1 MKFLYPVC
9 LATLLL
15 VSGISLAQVPKLNSF
30 PSAQAVIYLDFD
42 GHTVNGTS
50 WNSNGPI
57 YAGPS
62 NLTEDKIIEVFNR
75 VAEDYRPFNINVT
88 TDSTKY
94 WGAPA
99 KKRMRAILTITWE
112 WYGKAGGVAFTKSF
126 TWGDNTPCFIF
137 TSLHNYRTK
146 DIAEAASHEVGHTLG
161 LRHQSRY
168 NTDCVKTE
176 EYNSGLGS
184 GTVSWAPI
192 MGVGYSRN
200 QTTWHNGPNPFGCT
214 SDQDDLTIITGTA
227 NGFGY
232 RTKDHG
238 SSFADATV
246 VPIANK
252 ELKIDGQIT
261 TNTDEDFFKVSM
273 PVSGKLKLDVT
284 PYSAAAGESGSNLDV
299 EMKLYSSSQS
309 LLRTY
314 NPEEALSASLDTT
327 LEQGDY
333 FVSVTGTGNKYT
345 SDYASLG
352 AYSVKGTVTEMA
364 ILPLR
369 RLELKGTGNG
379 QQHQLSWLIDADEAI
394 VKQELEVA
402 ENGNTFTTAAQL
414 GANDRTYQY
423 YAATNGSVQYRLSV
437 TFDNGKQ
444 HYSNIIAIRNKAA
457 AKPQLYTNVV
467 ATNALM
473 VSSPALFAYTIT
485 DLNGRQVAKG
495 QVAQG
500 SASIN
505 AGQLTRGMYVIRFS
519 NGSEQFIEKFT
530 RQ

>member
-15 VSGISLAQVPKLNSF
+15 VSGVALAQVPKLNSY

-62 NLTEDKIIEVFNR
+62 NLSEAKIVEVFNR

-94 WGAPA
+94 WAAPA

-112 WYGKAGGVAFTKSF
+112 WYGRAGGVAFTKSF

-137 TSLHNYRTK
+137 TSLHNYSVK
-146 DIAEAASHEVGHTLG
+146 NIAEAASHEVGHTLG
-161 LRHQSRY
+161 LRHQAKY
-168 NTDCVKTE
+168 DAACVKTE
-176 EYNSGLGS
+176 EYNSGIGS

-214 SDQDDLTIITGTA
+214 SDQDDLSIITSTT
-227 NGFGY
+227 NGIGY
-232 RTKDHG
+232 RAQDHG

-246 VPIANK
+246 VPVVSKA
-252 ELKIDGQIT
+252 LQIDGQIT
-261 TNTDEDFFKVSM
+261 TSTDEDFFKVSM
-273 PVSGKLKLDVT
+273 PIDGKLQLNVT

-299 EMKLYSSSQS
+299 ELKLYNSSRT
-309 LLRTY
+309 LLNKY

-327 LEQGDY
+327 LTKGDY

-352 AYSVKGTVTEMA
+352 AYSVKGIVSEMSV
-364 ILPLR
+364 LPLR

-379 QQHQLSWLIDADEAI
+379 QQHQLQWIVDADEAI
-394 VKQELEVA
+394 VKQVLEVA
-402 ENGNTFTTAAQL
+402 ENGTAFTTAVQL
-414 GANDRTYQY
+414 ASEDRSYQY
-423 YAATNGSVQYRLSV
+423 YASASGSAQYRLNV

-444 HYSNIIAIRNKAA
+444 HYSNIIAIRSKAA

-467 ATNALM
+467 NSNAVM
-473 VSSPALFAYTIT
+473 VSSPSVYNYAIT
-485 DLNGRQVAKG
+485 DVNGRLISKG
-495 QVAQG
+495 QVVQG
-500 SASIN
+500 SATIN
-505 AGQLTRGMYVIRFS
+505 TGHLTNGMYIIRFS
-519 NGSEQFIEKFT
+519 NGAEQHVEKFT
-530 RQ
+530 KR